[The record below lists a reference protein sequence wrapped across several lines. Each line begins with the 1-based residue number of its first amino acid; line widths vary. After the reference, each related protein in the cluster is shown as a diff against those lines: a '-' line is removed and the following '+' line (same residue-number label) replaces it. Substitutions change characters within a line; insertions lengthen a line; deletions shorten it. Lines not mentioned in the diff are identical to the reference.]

1 VKYLFVHQNF
11 PGQYL
16 HLVRRLVRQPGAEI
30 VFVSRPND
38 NRIAGVRRVAYEVE
52 RPADGAHPHA
62 REFNAAMARAEAVA
76 RACQQVKRLGF
87 TPDIVIG
94 HHGWGELLN
103 VRDVWPD
110 TPLLGYFEF
119 FYQTA
124 GADVGFDPE
133 FPVASTDFPSVRA
146 KNAVNLLALQLGGLG
161 QTPTR
166 WQQSTYPDWAQRRI
180 KVIPEGVD
188 LSVCSP
194 SPAARRRTLEL
205 PGLPAITA
213 GEKLVTYVA
222 RNLEPY
228 RGFHVVMRAL
238 PALLRAR
245 PDVRVVLVGGDGVSY
260 GAPPRGAAS
269 YRAAL
274 LTELGRA
281 VDPDRV
287 HFMGQIPHAQYLA
300 LLRRSDAHVYL
311 TYPFV
316 ASWSL
321 REAMACGCAII
332 GSATPPV
339 AEFITDGRTGLLTPF
354 HSAARLTERIE
365 EVLGSPTLAEKLRR
379 GARQYAERNLDLKQT
394 HDAFEATLRTL
405 TSAGPATARQH
416 RPAA

>member
-1 VKYLFVHQNF
+1 MKYLFIHQNF

-16 HLVRRLVRQPGAEI
+16 HLIRRLVRQPDAEV
-30 VFVSRPND
+30 VFVSRPNG
-38 NRIAGVRRVAYEVE
+38 NRIPGVRRVTYEVE
-52 RPADGAHPHA
+52 RPVEGAHPHA
-62 REFNAAMARAEAVA
+62 REFSAAMARAEAVA
-76 RACQQVKRLGF
+76 RACLQVKRLGF
-87 TPDIVIG
+87 TPDIVVG

-103 VRDVWPD
+103 VKDVWPD
-110 TPLLGYFEF
+110 TPLLGYLEF
-119 FYQTA
+119 FYSTT

-133 FPVASTDFPSVRA
+133 FPMPPADLPSVRA
-146 KNAVNLLALQLGGLG
+146 KNAVNLLALQVGDLG

-166 WQQSTYPDWAQRRI
+166 WQISTYPDWARRRI

-188 LSVCSP
+188 LTACSP
-194 SPAARRRTLEL
+194 GPDTRRQTLEL
-205 PGLPAITA
+205 TGVPPIAA
-213 GEKLVTYVA
+213 GEKLITYVA

-228 RGFHVVMRAL
+228 RGFHIFMRAL

-245 PDVRVVLVGGDGVSY
+245 SDARVVLVGGDSVSY
-260 GAPPRGAAS
+260 GGPPRGAPT

-274 LTELGRA
+274 LAELGGA

-287 HFMGQIPHAQYLA
+287 HFAGRIPYGQYLK
-300 LLRRSDAHVYL
+300 LLRRSDVHVYL

-339 AEFITDGRTGLLTPF
+339 EEFISDGRTGLLTPF
-354 HSAARLTERIE
+354 HNSDRLAERIQ
-365 EVLGSPTLAEKLRR
+365 EVLGDPALSVRLRA
-379 GARQYAERNLDLKQT
+379 GARRNAERTFDLRQT
-394 HDAFEATLRTL
+394 YEAFDAAVRTL
-405 TSAGPATARQH
+405 TDAEPNTSRQH